1 MRDERDTR
9 GKKLR
14 ASRLDE
20 HLLAVIG
27 AREAEAMVRAL
38 AVVVLL
44 LGLRNRGTERD
55 VPRGGRLGLIGLAVL
70 QMREECLLAHCAR
83 IVVDGLVTQ
92 VPIHRKAEGSECVLE
107 GLLIFR
113 CELEAQLD
121 EVLAAD
127 RQLVLRLRGL
137 RVAAAVGRFEVLH
150 VGEARIAAHAE
161 VVLHAALRGQAV
173 VVPAHRVEHVL
184 ADHAVL
190 AREDVGLGVRE
201 HVTDVQRA
209 RGCGRGSVDREDLLA
224 ARLAVERVD
233 LRAFPLG
240 IPLALETIEARAIGD
255 CGGHRLGGRV
265 VTCVVAVFA
274 HALIVSR
281 MHASVVLRGREM
293 PQREALKSS
302 VSRWA
307 LCAR

>member
-1 MRDERDTR
+1 MRDESDTR

-27 AREAEAMVRAL
+27 AREAQAVVRAL

-55 VPRGGRLGLIGLAVL
+55 VPRSRGLGLIGLAVL
-70 QMREECLLAHCAR
+70 QMREECLLTHGTR
-83 IVVDGLVTQ
+83 VVVDGLVAQ
-92 VPIHRKAEGSECVLE
+92 VPIHRKAEGAEGVLE

-127 RQLVLRLRGL
+127 RHLVLRLRGL
-137 RVAAAVGRFEVLH
+137 RVAAAVGWFEVLH
-150 VGEARIAAHAE
+150 VGEGRIAANAE
-161 VVLHAALRGQAV
+161 VVLHAALGGQAV

-184 ADHAVL
+184 ADHAVV
-190 AREDVGLGVRE
+190 AREDVGLGVRK

-224 ARLAVERVD
+224 TCVSVKRVD
-233 LRAFPLG
+233 LRVLPARVPFV
-240 IPLALETIEARAIGD
+240 LETVEAWAVGNRGA
-255 CGGHRLGGRV
+255 HRCGGRV

-274 HALIVSR
+274 HVPHCFT
-281 MHASVVLRGREM
+281 HARIGG
-293 PQREALKSS
+293 ATG
-302 VSRWA
+302 A
-307 LCAR
+307 